1 MMNLLTRIESL
12 ENSMEKEVFGKR
24 MGVMARLFGCRHKD
38 LSRPFS
44 DGRVSYRTCISC
56 GARKRF
62 DTETLVTH
70 RTFYYPPKASGN

>member
-1 MMNLLTRIESL
+1 MISLMTRTEPSESA
-12 ENSMEKEVFGKR
+12 MEREVFGKR
-24 MGVMARLFGCRHKD
+24 MGVLARLFGCRHKD

-44 DGRVSYRTCISC
+44 DGKYGYRSCISC

-70 RTFYYPPKASGN
+70 RPFYYPPKASGN